1 MSNSSLV
8 DCTGAGDI
16 PSVPDIGRVCVDEEL
31 DLDLAARD
39 VFVPLFPFEGRC
51 CLRRFN
57 IVTSARLLFLS
68 TVEWKIELLLWIGG
82 SAALVP
88 VFSRSCVLLLL
99 AALSVLIRFARRPA
113 PSGSSTAARVA
124 TIIAENPK
132 LFYIGPRS
140 CRLIPALCILMVWGV
155 CK

>member
-16 PSVPDIGRVCVDEEL
+16 PSVPDIGRVCADEEL

-39 VFVPLFPFEGRC
+39 VFVPLFPFDGRC
-51 CLRRFN
+51 CSRRFN
-57 IVTSARLLFLS
+57 IVTLARLLFLS
-68 TVEWKIELLLWIGG
+68 TVEWKIELLSWIG
-82 SAALVP
+82 AALVP
-88 VFSRSCVLLLL
+88 VLSRSCVLLLL
-99 AALSVLIRFARRPA
+99 AALSVLIRFTRRPA
-113 PSGSSTAARVA
+113 PSSSSTAARVA
-124 TIIAENPK
+124 PIIAENPK
-132 LFYIGPRS
+132 LFYVGPRS